1 MIRTI
6 TCTAGC
12 FRVRV
17 QATFV
22 LLGVTVHKSDP
33 AELSKP
39 SGQQEV
45 EKEVMGLESHQSNK
59 GVCWYADT
67 RRSLKREIWNLKV
80 VLVV

>member
-1 MIRTI
+1 MIRAI
-6 TCTAGC
+6 TRTAGC

-45 EKEVMGLESHQSNK
+45 EKEVMGLESH
-59 GVCWYADT
+59 
-67 RRSLKREIWNLKV
+67 
-80 VLVV
+80 